1 MTRTTVAILAGIV
14 LAAVVATR
22 LAAELATGVL
32 AGYLFGAALGLLGLA
47 WQRHTLRTR
56 PERTFLAMGQSFLF
70 EIAGMLCGVLAVR
83 FVEPAASVA
92 DWRSFAL
99 AYATAVFL
107 CIVLGSFE
115 SVRHLAPRPALAP
128 PTAPSAKGGSAL

>member
-1 MTRTTVAILAGIV
+1 MTRTTVAVLAGIG
-14 LAAVVATR
+14 LAAVVASR
-22 LAAELATGVL
+22 LDADLATGVL

-56 PERTFLAMGQSFLF
+56 PERTFLAIAQSFLF
-70 EIAGMLCGVLAVR
+70 EIAGLLGGVLAVR
-83 FVEPAASVA
+83 FVEPAARVA
-92 DWRSFAL
+92 DWKSFAL

-115 SVRHLAPRPALAP
+115 SLRHLGSRSAIV
-128 PTAPSAKGGSAL
+128 APSTKGGSAL